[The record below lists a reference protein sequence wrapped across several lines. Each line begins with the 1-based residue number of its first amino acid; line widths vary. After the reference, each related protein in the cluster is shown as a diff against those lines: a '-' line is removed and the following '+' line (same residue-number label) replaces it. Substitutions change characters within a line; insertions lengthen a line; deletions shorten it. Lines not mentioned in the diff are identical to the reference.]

1 MKKFLKDLGAS
12 LLMAVIALLILAEWM
27 AGCGESYVDSV
38 GKRHYYECLVIP
50 YEPPEESDEEN
61 DDE

>member
-1 MKKFLKDLGAS
+1 MKLKQFLKELLAS
-12 LLMAVIALLILAEWM
+12 LLMAAVALLILAEWF

-50 YEPPEESDEEN
+50 YTPPEEGK
-61 DDE
+61 

>member
-1 MKKFLKDLGAS
+1 MKQFRDLVAS
-12 LLMAVIALLILAEWM
+12 LLMAAVALLILAEWM

-50 YEPPEESDEEN
+50 YTPPEEGK
-61 DDE
+61 

>member
-1 MKKFLKDLGAS
+1 MKQFLKDLVAS
-12 LLMAVIALLILAEWM
+12 LLMAAVALLILAEWM

-50 YEPPEESDEEN
+50 YEPPTEEGK
-61 DDE
+61 